1 MTSSALAW
9 ADDVCVSSP
18 SDKLKVNV
26 SDAGGRLYYSVTFD
40 GQEVLQPSA
49 LGLKTSVGDFTK
61 GLSIVD
67 TQNSTISES
76 YQMRGTKAS
85 SASYKA
91 NTLTLNL
98 QNKDGR
104 TFSILFQVSD
114 HDIAFRYQIPRQKI
128 NKIEYKRA
136 RILSELSS
144 FNFPKA
150 TTTFISPQIGPET
163 GWEQTKPSYEEG
175 YSADAPMAVESQYGH
190 GYIFPAL
197 FHLPHAWVLVS

>member
-1 MTSSALAW
+1 MTSSAFAW

-76 YQMRGTKAS
+76 YLMRGTKAS

-104 TFSILFQVSD
+104 AFSIHFQVSD
-114 HDIAFRYQIPRQKI
+114 HDIAFRYQKPRQKI

-144 FNFPKA
+144 FNFPALLTPA
-150 TTTFISPQIGPET
+150 T
-163 GWEQTKPSYEEG
+163 
-175 YSADAPMAVESQYGH
+175 
-190 GYIFPAL
+190 AL
-197 FHLPHAWVLVS
+197 QMYVRQLSV

>member
-1 MTSSALAW
+1 MRRFIFAILMTSSAFAW

-76 YQMRGTKAS
+76 YLMRLLVVRITSVFIFPLYYISGT
-85 SASYKA
+85 
-91 NTLTLNL
+91 
-98 QNKDGR
+98 R
-104 TFSILFQVSD
+104 ILF
-114 HDIAFRYQIPRQKI
+114 R
-128 NKIEYKRA
+128 
-136 RILSELSS
+136 
-144 FNFPKA
+144 
-150 TTTFISPQIGPET
+150 
-163 GWEQTKPSYEEG
+163 
-175 YSADAPMAVESQYGH
+175 
-190 GYIFPAL
+190 
-197 FHLPHAWVLVS
+197 